1 LLFFLKNHS
10 QKKAVLCGEGLWHWK
25 LLAYQQNKNN
35 EFLMGLLSK
44 TIQYIAGKEDKSRF
58 RVKPLKKLFDEN
70 EEIQF
75 EAAYFNELFEPSN
88 SERVLLSITNEQNKE
103 FKFEF
108 EKNAQAYQ
116 LNAGLLTPGI
126 YKYKAEVEGIS
137 GLKKQGS
144 FQIKQVLA
152 EQSVSGANHTELKKL
167 ADESNGIFLPYNQIA
182 DFPALLKKQNPSKQ
196 VIVETTLVQELIS
209 FKFLLFTLFI
219 LATIEWFIR
228 KWNGFI

>member
-1 LLFFLKNHS
+1 
-10 QKKAVLCGEGLWHWK
+10 
-25 LLAYQQNKNN
+25 
-35 EFLMGLLSK
+35 
-44 TIQYIAGKEDKSRF
+44 
-58 RVKPLKKLFDEN
+58 LKKLFDEN

-88 SERVLLSITNEQNKE
+88 AERVLLSITTEQNKE

-108 EKNAQAYQ
+108 EKNDQAYQ

-126 YKYKAEVEGIS
+126 YTYKAEVEGIS

-152 EQSVSGANHTELKKL
+152 EQSVSGANHTTLRKL
-167 ADESNGIFLPYNQIA
+167 AAESNGMFFPYQQIA
-182 DFPALLKKQNPSKQ
+182 DFPALLKKQYPSKQ
-196 VIVETTLVQELIS
+196 VIVETDIVQELIS
-209 FKFLLFTLFI
+209 FKFLLFALFL
-219 LATIEWFIR
+219 LASVEWFVR